1 MCFCF
6 KKNDKIT
13 KQAPKKNQGLI
24 VYLLW
29 SLRLAFVVMMT
40 HPLSADRISGGLDL
54 HMTQSKKVDSRKQRC
69 AAN

>member
-40 HPLSADRISGGLDL
+40 HHLSADRISGGLDL
-54 HMTQSKKVDSRKQRC
+54 HKTQESKKEDSRKC
-69 AAN
+69 